1 METRSRDSSPYGRSS
16 RVVFAFCQKS
26 RERTQVQPPKG
37 YLPVRSTS
45 SLRCSHSASTNAQT
59 SSRNR
64 PNWAFWPFS
73 LLSHIASRFWGHS
86 CIASYPVTGFFSD
99 CGRFLIEKTCD
110 INKPLHRFDSPSL
123 RQKKKCVGRI
133 ALLLTNSPSCSQF
146 CCCREG
152 NQLGEWPLGRLLL
165 SGT

>member
-64 PNWAFWPFS
+64 PNWAFWPF
-73 LLSHIASRFWGHS
+73 LFLSHIASRFWGHS

-99 CGRFLIEKTCD
+99 CGRFLIEKTCTTS
-110 INKPLHRFDSPSL
+110 INHRSQSSSPAL
-123 RQKKKCVGRI
+123 RRTTLSI
-133 ALLLTNSPSCSQF
+133 SP
-146 CCCREG
+146 
-152 NQLGEWPLGRLLL
+152 
-165 SGT
+165 